1 MGTGNGTHIKIHL
14 LNLQTLTKIER
25 LRFGYWR
32 PSWVKYQMYLGGGGW
47 FERRRESFLPA
58 LPSCQCYRWKQIDS
72 NLSWSVLL
80 LTIEMTSKC
89 SKLCSFWRYRD
100 RFVNYPLERF
110 QSVFFTQ
117 PSLTIKR
124 RYERERT
131 RTKWLE
137 RDCGVFRAPLSYFD
151 PVLFFHI
158 SSLCSFTKQR

>member
-1 MGTGNGTHIKIHL
+1 
-14 LNLQTLTKIER
+14 
-25 LRFGYWR
+25 
-32 PSWVKYQMYLGGGGW
+32 MYLGVGGW

-80 LTIEMTSKC
+80 LTIEMTSNC

-124 RYERERT
+124 GYERERT

-137 RDCGVFRAPLSYFD
+137 RDCGVFRTPLSYFD
-151 PVLFFHI
+151 PVLFFFTFQAYALLQNRDKVNFKPKNSFDRPRHFK
-158 SSLCSFTKQR
+158 SREPSLPLGIRIW